1 MINLLTFN
9 NSFSL
14 PRHSLKLVG
23 VSLTTAISYDT
34 GSLAR
39 TTKCLE
45 QVEQGLENLAR
56 PLKRDFKI
64 QRRGRQRE
72 RQKNNSFYKQNN
84 NFARASRFF
93 VHFFAHF
100 CTTTTWK
107 CLISF
112 AFYGG
117 HEQATT
123 KFYSPFWTWIWPLGI
138 QFQERSP
145 KLTK

>member
-14 PRHSLKLVG
+14 PRHSLKLVA
-23 VSLTTAISYDT
+23 VSLTTAISYDA

-39 TTKCLE
+39 TTKCLG

-100 CTTTTWK
+100 LHDYDVKMLNFVRVLWGT
-107 CLISF
+107 
-112 AFYGG
+112 
-117 HEQATT
+117 
-123 KFYSPFWTWIWPLGI
+123 
-138 QFQERSP
+138 
-145 KLTK
+145 